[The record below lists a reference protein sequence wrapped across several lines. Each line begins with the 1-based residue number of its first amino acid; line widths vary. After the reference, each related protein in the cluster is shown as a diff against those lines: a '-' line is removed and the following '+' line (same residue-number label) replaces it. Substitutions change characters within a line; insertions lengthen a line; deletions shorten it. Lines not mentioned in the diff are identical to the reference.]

1 MKVLKFGGTSVA
13 NSKSLNKV
21 LKIIKN
27 QNDSIVVVVSALGG
41 VTNLLMEMLAMA
53 ESGQDN
59 FKSNLSKI
67 EKLHLEPIKK
77 CIPIQN
83 QSGIISYLKKHLN
96 ELESR
101 IDAIFLLEEVTKKNN
116 ALVAAYGE
124 ILSSNI
130 IQEIFKYNKIDS
142 ELKDARELIQTSTH
156 NGREIVNENVTDQ
169 QIKNYFNNNNEITKN
184 KIEYFLLFDPNNGS
198 SVKACIENARNNLKM
213 VRTAVTL
220 EVWNAVNTW
229 YHEVADYDKGKYDSK
244 NLPQILDWIK
254 RQVNLIK
261 GTINN
266 TQLLN
271 DGFDFIYL
279 GIFYERADFT
289 ARIIDVKYYILLPS
303 GSYVGTQV
311 DNFQWSIMLSLI
323 HI

>member
-1 MKVLKFGGTSVA
+1 MLSRTA
-13 NSKSLNKV
+13 ENLYWTARY
-21 LKIIKN
+21 IERA
-27 QNDSIVVVVSALGG
+27 DSIA
-41 VTNLLMEMLAMA
+41 
-53 ESGQDN
+53 
-59 FKSNLSKI
+59 
-67 EKLHLEPIKK
+67 
-77 CIPIQN
+77 
-83 QSGIISYLKKHLN
+83 
-96 ELESR
+96 R
-101 IDAIFLLEEVTKKNN
+101 LLE
-116 ALVAAYGE
+116 VAYRIHLIPNTSEGYQNE
-124 ILSSNI
+124 WESILAAAGI
-130 IQEIFKYNKIDS
+130 K
-142 ELKDARELIQTSTH
+142 H
-156 NGREIVNENVTDQ
+156 NYLNTNS
-169 QIKNYFNNNNEITKN
+169 EITKN
-184 KIEYFLLFDPNNGS
+184 KIEYYLLFDPNNSS

-229 YHEVADYDKGKYDSK
+229 YHELSNYDKGKYDSK

-303 GSYVGTQV
+303 SSYVGTQV
-311 DNFQWSIMLSLI
+311 DNFQWSIMLRSVSAYRGFKWAYGNSQIDYKKIIDFLI
-323 HI
+323 LSNMCPRSIFYAVDKIRYHLGRLTQFYKSDNAANRNVKIIHKGFVNSNAEQIIDFGLHEFLTKFIDDMSTTYSDLEEVYFLGTDR